1 MKVIL
6 KNVSSKIQL
15 EEIYKEILEKP
26 WYEAPENLE
35 GDYGEYKVQVSKDK
49 RNIKVEV
56 R

>member
-15 EEIYKEILEKP
+15 EEIYEKVLKEDWHDL
-26 WYEAPENLE
+26 PENLQGE
-35 GDYGEYKVQVSKDK
+35 YGEYKLDISNDK